1 MDVQQHEPQPAERLH
16 TVQVGKADAFGIVT
30 WGPVH
35 VWSVA
40 YRLTWCGRRM
50 KGIRSRGSRVDSV
63 AQIKT
68 GAVCPVCARA
78 ISTGRPRAYKG

>member
-1 MDVQQHEPQPAERLH
+1 MEAQQQTRRLH
-16 TVQVGKADAFGIVT
+16 TVQVGKADVFGIVT

-50 KGIRSRGSRVDSV
+50 KGLRSRGSRVATV
-63 AQIKT
+63 QEIRT
-68 GAVCPVCARA
+68 GKPCPECVRA
-78 ISTGRPRAYKG
+78 LERGRPRSFRG